1 MKVDVQIKVRMVRIC
16 LAVEVVRNVIIDHF
30 EVLSLD
36 IEASLVTLKEGIG
49 QTSLCI
55 LPLNRRRALCFQ
67 RGKKNPAN
75 ILAETQSEHN

>member
-36 IEASLVTLKEGIG
+36 IEASLMTLKEGIRSDILVHT
-49 QTSLCI
+49 TSEQKKSFVF
-55 LPLNRRRALCFQ
+55 P
-67 RGKKNPAN
+67 RGKKPSQH
-75 ILAETQSEHN
+75 TG